1 MSDDKDDIP
10 FEDSPPRPAGAAGA
24 ETAGSSGEGEA
35 AGSSGGADAAGAGKA
50 AEGAARA
57 GQTAH
62 GDTADQARRSAGS
75 SKPDA
80 GREDHATGNTAGSA
94 AGASEERTPPGSG
107 STGPTGVREDLGTLA
122 DEARKLWATLE
133 ARVVAPAVQSYP
145 EVARHLGAAGRE
157 VAAALRSAVRG
168 SEQSWRAG
176 GPDGDKARQQEKITV
191 ERVDRIDPP
200 EQKNRD

>member
-1 MSDDKDDIP
+1 VKTHKTVTGDGRDITVSDDKDDIP
-10 FEDSPPRPAGAAGA
+10 FEDSPPRPAGA
-24 ETAGSSGEGEA
+24 ETSTGPSGHAASSA
-35 AGSSGGADAAGAGKA
+35 A
-50 AEGAARA
+50 
-57 GQTAH
+57 
-62 GDTADQARRSAGS
+62 
-75 SKPDA
+75 
-80 GREDHATGNTAGSA
+80 DHADKAPKSDDES
-94 AGASEERTPPGSG
+94 AGASEASEGRTPPGSG

-122 DEARKLWATLE
+122 EEARKLWSALE

-168 SEQSWRAG
+168 SEQSWRTG

-200 EQKNRD
+200 EQKNRDQ

>member
-1 MSDDKDDIP
+1 VSDDKDDIP
-10 FEDSPPRPAGAAGA
+10 FEDSPPRPAGAEGARSAEGAGSGGGA
-24 ETAGSSGEGEA
+24 EDSE
-35 AGSSGGADAAGAGKA
+35 DF
-50 AEGAARA
+50 EGAARA
-57 GQTAH
+57 AH
-62 GDTADQARRSAGS
+62 ADTADQARKGPESG
-75 SKPDA
+75 KPDTDRA
-80 GREDHATGNTAGSA
+80 EHTAENTAGGA
-94 AGASEERTPPGSG
+94 AGASEERTPPGPG

-168 SEQSWRAG
+168 SEQSWRTG
-176 GPDGDKARQQEKITV
+176 GPDGEKARQQEKITV

>member
-1 MSDDKDDIP
+1 MSDDQKDIP
-10 FEDSPPRPAGAAGA
+10 FEDSPPRPAGTDHAGTDQA
-24 ETAGSSGEGEA
+24 
-35 AGSSGGADAAGAGKA
+35 GGA
-50 AEGAARA
+50 
-57 GQTAH
+57 
-62 GDTADQARRSAGS
+62 DTADQGHKDPESGN
-75 SKPDA
+75 PDA
-80 GREDHATGNTAGSA
+80 EPAEPTAK
-94 AGASEERTPPGSG
+94 ASEERTPPGPG

-122 DEARKLWATLE
+122 EEARKLWTTLE

-168 SEQSWRAG
+168 SEQSWRTG

>member
-1 MSDDKDDIP
+1 MSDNKEDIP
-10 FEDSPPRPAGAAGA
+10 FEDSPPRPEGDGAAAHGAAGA
-24 ETAGSSGEGEA
+24 SGAESSTAAS
-35 AGSSGGADAAGAGKA
+35 
-50 AEGAARA
+50 EGAA
-57 GQTAH
+57 Q
-62 GDTADQARRSAGS
+62 GDAGS
-75 SKPDA
+75 GSDTTEKADA
-80 GREDHATGNTAGSA
+80 GRAE
-94 AGASEERTPPGSG
+94 ASEERTTAGPG

-122 DEARKLWATLE
+122 DEARKLWSALE

-157 VAAALRSAVRG
+157 VAAAFRSAVRG
-168 SEQSWRAG
+168 SEQSWRTG